1 MAAISQQQQAP
12 PLPVRFDE
20 AGEEVDDDEVLTAAE
35 SYERL
40 LTSTKEQLFGMIRQ
54 LNQYDT
60 LVKKLKG
67 VRDERTRDVLV
78 PVAGGLG
85 YFSGRITHTNE
96 LMVLLGNNWFAERS
110 VSQGLGIAERRVEFL
125 KREIKVLEEQVKS
138 ITSKQDMFMASA
150 LDQQQNHNYPP
161 EDGAIVSAKRSPAT
175 QKPKAKAAPTAVT
188 TSSGSAASTPT
199 ASSTANNNAVAAAT
213 AKNPVPPYQPEEDD
227 VDEEDEEYYDE
238 NEPIIEPE
246 DELTLNELI
255 AIEDELGD
263 DIANEELAEKAIL
276 AKIAEKRR
284 KRLGLPDEGASTK
297 PSSVAAASPT
307 TTSQKNSTSTTSTN
321 TTSAPTTE
329 AAPVA
334 ISTPT
339 TSSSAPFFSP
349 GDIGKGFVATAA
361 KDEETTTTT
370 TLTSAAAAPVAD
382 SPKKQV
388 HFTDPMVVAVAAA
401 SPSPASTQQQ
411 QPTVVSSKNV
421 TPASSVRSTNAAQS
435 DTIVVHDSSSSDDD
449 EVRST
454 KPVVAVAP
462 QQAGRAKKS
471 RFAKE
476 NGL

>member
-20 AGEEVDDDEVLTAAE
+20 TGEEVDDDEVLTAAE

-67 VRDERTRDVLV
+67 IRDERTRDVLV
-78 PVAGGLG
+78 PVAGGMG

-150 LDQQQNHNYPP
+150 LDQQQNNHYLDAAP
-161 EDGAIVSAKRSPAT
+161 VAKRSTPTVT
-175 QKPKAKAAPTAVT
+175 QKPKVKAAPSTNAAAT
-188 TSSGSAASTPT
+188 TLSSGPATTFAPASSAASKNGADATKI
-199 ASSTANNNAVAAAT
+199 STI
-213 AKNPVPPYQPEEDD
+213 PYQAEEDD
-227 VDEEDEEYYDE
+227 AEVEEEEDYYDE

-255 AIEDELGD
+255 DIEDELGD

-284 KRLGLPDEGASTK
+284 KRLGLPECGSST
-297 PSSVAAASPT
+297 A
-307 TTSQKNSTSTTSTN
+307 
-321 TTSAPTTE
+321 
-329 AAPVA
+329 
-334 ISTPT
+334 TPT
-339 TSSSAPFFSP
+339 IATPPTNGEKAAITTPTAPSSSAPFFSP
-349 GDIGKGFVATAA
+349 GDIGRGFVATPSST
-361 KDEETTTTT
+361 EEEPSTTKPTTPT
-370 TLTSAAAAPVAD
+370 PPPVAD

-388 HFTDPMVVAVAAA
+388 HFTDPVAAA
-401 SPSPASTQQQ
+401 PNSQPRQQQ
-411 QPTVVSSKNV
+411 QPPTVVSSKHV
-421 TPASSVRSTNAAQS
+421 TPAASVRSTNAAQS
-435 DTIVVHDSSSSDDD
+435 DTIVVHDSSSGDEDDF
-449 EVRST
+449 V
-454 KPVVAVAP
+454 KPTPAP
-462 QQAGRAKKS
+462 SQDGRAKKS
-471 RFAKE
+471 RFARE